1 MFVATPS
8 EDVGR
13 GTVHSR
19 QVYRCVLEEEQST
32 KDTTSAV
39 SAAGRH
45 SSYNCRHL
53 LQRLPIG
60 HSFQIIIFMKVAK

>member
-19 QVYRCVLEEEQST
+19 QVYRCVLEVESDEEEHSKNIQLRQFQLSA
-32 KDTTSAV
+32 DTIVILDVTY
-39 SAAGRH
+39 
-45 SSYNCRHL
+45 YNVYR
-53 LQRLPIG
+53 
-60 HSFQIIIFMKVAK
+60 